1 MLQGTVTKLP
11 ECALS
16 LVLPH
21 TILQGD
27 AEQGTCLFE
36 AKQTRLL
43 ADFVCDKGLQLSPG
57 VGLMGGA
64 IWIEDLTQNQ
74 DIVLAP
80 DWVRGDADRAA
91 VTAVPVLCKRTRPH
105 QRCVICTVPD
115 SNMKKQKW
123 HARYR

>member
-1 MLQGTVTKLP
+1 MLQRTVMKLP

-16 LVLPH
+16 LALPC
-21 TILQGD
+21 TVLQGD

-43 ADFVCDKGLQLSPG
+43 ADFVCDEGLQLGPG

-64 IWIEDLTQNQ
+64 IWVEDLTQNQ

-80 DWVRGDADRAA
+80 DRVGGDEDRAA
-91 VTAVPVLCKRTRPH
+91 VHHDANVMQATQGLIRGV
-105 QRCVICTVPD
+105 
-115 SNMKKQKW
+115 
-123 HARYR
+123 